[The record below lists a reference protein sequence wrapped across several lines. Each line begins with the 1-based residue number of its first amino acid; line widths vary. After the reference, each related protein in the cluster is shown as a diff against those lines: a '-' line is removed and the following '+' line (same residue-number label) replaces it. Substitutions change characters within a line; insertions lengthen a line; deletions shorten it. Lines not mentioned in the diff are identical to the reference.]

1 MENRDRTTA
10 LDIGPM
16 PFEFKTTDGLRLR
29 ADLWGKPQ
37 HPPAVLLHGG
47 GQTRHAW
54 GDTARRLAEDGW
66 YAVTVDLR
74 GHGDSDWSAEGN
86 YGLRPMADDLVMI
99 AESLDHSPVLIGA
112 SMGGMTA
119 LFAEG
124 YLKPG
129 LARGLVLVDIAPRM
143 EASGV
148 SRIVK
153 FMLAHQD
160 GFASLEEAADAIA
173 DYRRHRNRPVT
184 TEGLK
189 KNLRLG
195 DDGRYYW
202 HWDPKM
208 LTPRNPEAVSDY
220 ARLYE
225 AARNL
230 RLPTLLVKGK
240 QSDVVSDESVR
251 EFRELVPDS
260 EFADVS
266 GAGHMVAGD
275 NNDDFSAAIL
285 DFMARR
291 CRD

>member
-1 MENRDRTTA
+1 MENSDQDMA
-10 LDIGPM
+10 LDLGPI
-16 PFEFKTTDGLRLR
+16 PVEFTTTDGLRLR
-29 ADLWGKPQ
+29 ADAWGERGHQP
-37 HPPAVLLHGG
+37 VLLLHGG

-54 GDTARRLAEDGW
+54 GDTAKRLAEEGW

-86 YGLRPMADDLVMI
+86 YGLRPMVEDLAVI
-99 AESLDHSPVLIGA
+99 AESLGRPPVLIGA

-119 LFAEG
+119 LLAEG

-173 DYRRHRNRPVT
+173 DYRRHRSRPVNLD
-184 TEGLK
+184 GLK
-189 KNLRLG
+189 KNLRRG
-195 DDGRYYW
+195 KGGRYYW

-208 LTPRNPEAVSDY
+208 LTPRDSQAVSDY
-220 ARLYE
+220 AKLYD
-225 AARNL
+225 AARAL
-230 RLPTLLVKGK
+230 KVPTLLVKGQ

-251 EFRELVPDS
+251 EFRALVPNA

-285 DFMARR
+285 DFLARR